1 MIFVREAKKN
11 KYDLLQPPRLPQE
24 PAASMALSTSARDD
38 GELRKMVEDQLKLQ
52 RELSTKLMKEV

>member
-1 MIFVREAKKN
+1 M
-11 KYDLLQPPRLPQE
+11 QPPRLPQD

-38 GELRKMVEDQLKLQ
+38 AGLRKMVEDQLKLQ